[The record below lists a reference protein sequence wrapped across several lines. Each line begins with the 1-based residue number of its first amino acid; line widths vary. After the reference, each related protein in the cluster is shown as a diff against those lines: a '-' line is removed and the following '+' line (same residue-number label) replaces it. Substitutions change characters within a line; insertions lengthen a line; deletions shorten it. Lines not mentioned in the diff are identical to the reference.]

1 MQRRDLFL
9 LVVLLI
15 LVIVVAH
22 VLACE
27 RADTAG
33 FTTIVGG
40 SSSTQLGVF
49 THRLLPAGQ
58 LPHSHLAMLN
68 HGDGSSTIN
77 LGHSH
82 RVHNYKADSAGTDAH
97 SHDIIKYVVN
107 TG

>member
-33 FTTIVGG
+33 FTIVGG

-97 SHDIIKYVVN
+97 SHDIIQYVVN